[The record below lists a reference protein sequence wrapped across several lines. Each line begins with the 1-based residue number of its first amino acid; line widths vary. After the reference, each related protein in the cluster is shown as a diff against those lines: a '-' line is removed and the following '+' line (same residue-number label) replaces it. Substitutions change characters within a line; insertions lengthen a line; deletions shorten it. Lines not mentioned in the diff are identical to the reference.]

1 MEGIP
6 ERQRIY
12 VNLNNVMLTLVNRMV
27 PEEVLME
34 MPGKN
39 HSKHAVLRLV

>member
-12 VNLNNVMLTLVNRMV
+12 VNLNNVMLTLVNKMV
-27 PEEVLME
+27 PEEAVME
-34 MPGKN
+34 MQGKK
-39 HSKHAVLRLV
+39 HSKHAVLRWV

>member
-6 ERQRIY
+6 ERQIIY
-12 VNLNNVMLTLVNRMV
+12 VNLNSVMFTLVTKMV
-27 PEEVLME
+27 PEEMVME
-34 MPGKN
+34 MQGKN